1 MPLIILVGQGYLF
14 ALILLYRFYRARKTS
29 DLLLA
34 VFLII
39 TGLRCTAYMIGFMS
53 WYDTFPNT
61 KINYF
66 LPDFSLILGPLMF
79 FYVKSLTVQTF
90 AFKKRDI
97 WHAIPWLLYV
107 ALQAIIYIYDAQQ
120 PNFDEVQNGVL
131 YSAINFRIGPYM
143 LVLGIISRG
152 IYFFYAA
159 RIFIE
164 FRTKILEFFSN
175 TYKVELN
182 WLRNF
187 LIGYLTLFILR
198 ITFVTLNYLIDISWT
213 QNWWWYLIASML
225 LVYLGLMGLFADLGK
240 LSELKF
246 IEKTDSEEA
255 GKSEID
261 QNELARLK
269 TLMAEE
275 KLYLQPD
282 LTLAELAKN
291 LSIPVNHLSKLIN
304 QGMGKNFNDFVN
316 EFRIEEVKR
325 AFNDPSN
332 AQYSILGIA
341 FNCGFNSKAT
351 FNRVFKKLTG
361 ASPSEYKTQ
370 SQH

>member
-159 RIFIE
+159 TNFYRI
-164 FRTKILEFFSN
+164 
-175 TYKVELN
+175 
-182 WLRNF
+182 
-187 LIGYLTLFILR
+187 
-198 ITFVTLNYLIDISWT
+198 
-213 QNWWWYLIASML
+213 QN
-225 LVYLGLMGLFADLGK
+225 
-240 LSELKF
+240 
-246 IEKTDSEEA
+246 
-255 GKSEID
+255 
-261 QNELARLK
+261 
-269 TLMAEE
+269 
-275 KLYLQPD
+275 
-282 LTLAELAKN
+282 
-291 LSIPVNHLSKLIN
+291 
-304 QGMGKNFNDFVN
+304 
-316 EFRIEEVKR
+316 
-325 AFNDPSN
+325 
-332 AQYSILGIA
+332 
-341 FNCGFNSKAT
+341 
-351 FNRVFKKLTG
+351 
-361 ASPSEYKTQ
+361 
-370 SQH
+370 